1 MFAADA
7 QLDVRAGGAAEFHG
21 NLHQL
26 ADAVLVNGSEDVL
39 LDDFQF
45 LVLRQEGAGVVAAHA
60 QARLGQVIGAEG
72 EELGGFRDFV
82 SRDGSARDFNHGAD
96 EVVHFDA
103 FFLKYLLGHLVNDGF
118 LDVQFLLEGHQ
129 RNHDFR
135 HHGKSFF
142 LGDFHSGFKDGAGLH
157 FRDFRIGN
165 AETAAAMAEHRVEL
179 MEFRHAAHDDFH
191 RHADFLGQVKLLFLR
206 LGKEFVQG
214 RVQKADGARQALERL
229 EDALEVPL
237 LVGEELGNGGYA
249 VALLGGEDHFTDEVD
264 PVPFKEHV
272 FRAAEADAGG
282 AEGDSGFRL
291 LGRVRIGAHF
301 HFGAVVAPLHELGEV
316 LVGAAVFRLHG
327 LGNQDLDDFRGGS
340 FHLAGVYQAA
350 RSVNG
355 EVVTFADG
363 YVANGNG
370 AVVVVHNDFIRAAN
384 ADFAHLAGNE
394 GGMGGNAAAGGQD
407 AFSGNHA
414 AQVFRRGFQ
423 TDQQNLFTSVRGFH
437 AAFRVQV
444 DASGGGAGP
453 GGKTAGQNL
462 GTLDGFTVKDG
473 GQQLVHLVR
482 RNAAHGGFPVNQA
495 LFHHFTGNSE
505 SGHAGALPVAGL
517 EHVNGAVLNGEFKVL
532 HVMEVVFQHFANA
545 HQFIEGGGHH
555 FMKGSNGGGRTHA
568 GHDVFTLGVHQE
580 FAIEFVFAGG
590 GVAGERHAGTGFL
603 TRVAEDHGLH
613 VDGGAPF
620 GRNAVFLAVHDGAV
634 IVPGT
639 EHGANG
645 SLKLFPGAFR
655 EFMAGAFQHQ
665 GLEAGD
671 KFLQVIGGELGVF
684 HVLAAE
690 AFFLDGGDGGF
701 KGFVV
706 FIRGFLHTQH
716 HVAVHLHEAAVAV
729 PGEAGVVRSL
739 HHGFHGFFIQAEVQN
754 RVHHAGHGFTGAGT
768 HGHQQGHSFR
778 IAELASQDLF
788 HFGNAFLDLRVKLGG
803 ISAAVIVV
811 VSANLRRDGESG
823 RDRKADAG
831 HFRKVGALA
840 AQKIFHA
847 AIAVG
852 GPSAE
857 RIDEFVSRCAA
868 RAGVGGHIDYCS
880 RINDSAQTSTKGA
893 NKRPNSELGSSKD
906 AFGPLLCQS
915 EIVRKTKIFFRVF
928 GEKNA
933 CQNPAFPACPVRSRS
948 SSGQRRFLFSGGS
961 GITWEE
967 KRSEFLF
974 MAARKRKTDAY
985 QPDKRPPEII
995 CPVFY
1000 ALQKVSSSAQSA

>member
-1 MFAADA
+1 
-7 QLDVRAGGAAEFHG
+7 
-21 NLHQL
+21 
-26 ADAVLVNGSEDVL
+26 
-39 LDDFQF
+39 
-45 LVLRQEGAGVVAAHA
+45 
-60 QARLGQVIGAEG
+60 
-72 EELGGFRDFV
+72 
-82 SRDGSARDFNHGAD
+82 
-96 EVVHFDA
+96 
-103 FFLKYLLGHLVNDGF
+103 
-118 LDVQFLLEGHQ
+118 
-129 RNHDFR
+129 
-135 HHGKSFF
+135 
-142 LGDFHSGFKDGAGLH
+142 
-157 FRDFRIGN
+157 
-165 AETAAAMAEHRVEL
+165 
-179 MEFRHAAHDDFH
+179 
-191 RHADFLGQVKLLFLR
+191 
-206 LGKEFVQG
+206 
-214 RVQKADGARQALERL
+214 
-229 EDALEVPL
+229 
-237 LVGEELGNGGYA
+237 
-249 VALLGGEDHFTDEVD
+249 
-264 PVPFKEHV
+264 
-272 FRAAEADAGG
+272 
-282 AEGDSGFRL
+282 
-291 LGRVRIGAHF
+291 
-301 HFGAVVAPLHELGEV
+301 
-316 LVGAAVFRLHG
+316 
-327 LGNQDLDDFRGGS
+327 
-340 FHLAGVYQAA
+340 
-350 RSVNG
+350 
-355 EVVTFADG
+355 
-363 YVANGNG
+363 
-370 AVVVVHNDFIRAAN
+370 
-384 ADFAHLAGNE
+384 
-394 GGMGGNAAAGGQD
+394 
-407 AFSGNHA
+407 
-414 AQVFRRGFQ
+414 
-423 TDQQNLFTSVRGFH
+423 
-437 AAFRVQV
+437 
-444 DASGGGAGP
+444 
-453 GGKTAGQNL
+453 
-462 GTLDGFTVKDG
+462 
-473 GQQLVHLVR
+473 
-482 RNAAHGGFPVNQA
+482 
-495 LFHHFTGNSE
+495 
-505 SGHAGALPVAGL
+505 
-517 EHVNGAVLNGEFKVL
+517 
-532 HVMEVVFQHFANA
+532 MEVVFQHFANA

-613 VDGGAPF
+613 VDGGSPF

-729 PGEAGVVRSL
+729 PGETGVVRSL

-778 IAELASQDLF
+778 IAELAPQDLL
-788 HFGNAFLDLRVKLGG
+788 HSGNAFLDLRVKLGG

-811 VSANLRRDGESG
+811 VSANLRSDGESG

-868 RAGVGGHIDYCS
+868 RAGIGGHIDYCS

-893 NKRPNSELGSSKD
+893 NKRPNSELGSNKD
-906 AFGPLLCQS
+906 AFGSLLCQF

-933 CQNPAFPACPVRSRS
+933 CQNPAFPACPVRNRS
-948 SSGQRRFLFSGGS
+948 SSGQRRFLFSGG
-961 GITWEE
+961 
-967 KRSEFLF
+967 
-974 MAARKRKTDAY
+974 
-985 QPDKRPPEII
+985 PEIT
-995 CPVFY
+995 
-1000 ALQKVSSSAQSA
+1000 